1 MFRSEPL
8 AIACSERKESTT
20 RKFKLF
26 QWRMVFQQAIHNCKS
41 NFFSINNAVF
51 SIQPRFKGHTLV
63 NFRFSITLD
72 FGIYY
77 RVKDKEGY

>member
-1 MFRSEPL
+1 
-8 AIACSERKESTT
+8 
-20 RKFKLF
+20 
-26 QWRMVFQQAIHNCKS
+26 MVFQQAIHNCKS